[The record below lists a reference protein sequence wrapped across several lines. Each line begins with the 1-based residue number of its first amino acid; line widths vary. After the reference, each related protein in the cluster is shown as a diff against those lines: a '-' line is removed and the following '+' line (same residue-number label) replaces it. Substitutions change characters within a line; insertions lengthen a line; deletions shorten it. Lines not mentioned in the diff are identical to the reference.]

1 MYMLG
6 RAATC
11 LIVAAWAVSKA
22 HHFQLHW
29 YKHSE
34 SYAAAQLLLDS
45 EVCTRPHLRMSLRE
59 YDNCGVAEAFVR
71 LSPLNR
77 AVYSLAEEMHVCGEN
92 RCAILYMDIT
102 DRLPYI
108 FVCVCMLL
116 LLIFYKCTRDYRH
129 NSAIQE
135 CALMRL
141 PHHKKYQ

>member
-1 MYMLG
+1 
-6 RAATC
+6 
-11 LIVAAWAVSKA
+11 
-22 HHFQLHW
+22 
-29 YKHSE
+29 
-34 SYAAAQLLLDS
+34 
-45 EVCTRPHLRMSLRE
+45 MSLRE
-59 YDNCGVAEAFVR
+59 YDNCGIAEAFVR

-116 LLIFYKCTRDYRH
+116 FLIFYKCTRDYRH
-129 NSAIQE
+129 SSAMQE